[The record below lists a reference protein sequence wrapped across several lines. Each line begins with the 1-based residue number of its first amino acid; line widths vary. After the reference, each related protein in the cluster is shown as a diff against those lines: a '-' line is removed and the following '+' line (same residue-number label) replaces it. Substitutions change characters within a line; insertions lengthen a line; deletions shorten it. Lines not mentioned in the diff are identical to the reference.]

1 MNEQLKEIK
10 ARIQKA
16 KNSQEFVLIEND
28 DYGSIETH
36 QVKITYVGDR
46 WATGVE
52 TLYNDDGEYKIPYT
66 INYSSLIG
74 TGGHTTT
81 LIYGGD
87 HYFA

>member
-10 ARIQKA
+10 ARVLQA
-16 KNSQEFVLIEND
+16 KHSQEYVLIETD

-52 TLYNDDGEYKIPYT
+52 TIYTDDEVCRVPYT
-66 INYSSLIG
+66 INYSALIG
-74 TGGHTTT
+74 AGGHKTT